1 MALAGI
7 LIFEITTAVYLAKIG
22 YTHYVNLSLLSKKIL
37 RSAKPCTIAT
47 PPAIGLEP
55 QTSFHTIS
63 AMAQVEIIMSRILR
77 VAIRSLLGGEIKLTT
92 SSNPL
97 CETMANSLM

>member
-22 YTHYVNLSLLSKKIL
+22 YTRYVNLSLLSKKIL

-47 PPAIGLEP
+47 PPVTGLEP